1 MAWLWP
7 DEAEDGDGAKPGC
20 SDEGRGLMSVKP
32 WAIRIPK
39 QMVVTSS
46 AFPLFARNLGTK
58 EPIATGTHMIVQKN
72 TLLFGGAS
80 PSKVTVHVMP

>member
-1 MAWLWP
+1 VYKVTVLPW
-7 DEAEDGDGAKPGC
+7 DFAKQFKKGH
-20 SDEGRGLMSVKP
+20 RL
-32 WAIRIPK
+32 A
-39 QMVVTSS
+39 MVVTSS

-58 EPIATGTHMIVQKN
+58 EPIATGTNMIVQKN